1 MKRVQ
6 QNSARL
12 VEQLL
17 VCFEKVNKVREK
29 GKFPTSI
36 ESISL
41 FVDNLPS
48 QPAAEIPIKT
58 RYATRYS
65 TRLAAAVIHEEKT
78 VRRQTTRLTS
88 E

>member
-1 MKRVQ
+1 M
-6 QNSARL
+6 
-12 VEQLL
+12 
-17 VCFEKVNKVREK
+17 
-29 GKFPTSI
+29 KFPTLI

-48 QPAAEIPIKT
+48 QLPAEIPIKT